1 MWEIAEVVKCK
12 IVTSLYVILR
22 LIEKQFEFV
31 HQ

>member
-12 IVTSLYVILR
+12 IVASLYVILR
-22 LIEKQFEFV
+22 LVEKQFEFV